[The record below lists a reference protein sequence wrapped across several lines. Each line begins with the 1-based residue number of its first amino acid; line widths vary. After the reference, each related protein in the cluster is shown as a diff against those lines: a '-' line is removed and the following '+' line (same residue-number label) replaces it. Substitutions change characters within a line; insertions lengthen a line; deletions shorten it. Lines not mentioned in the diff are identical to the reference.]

1 MESRNCNPSLALEL
15 GMSKPATP
23 MTEPDAPVKLDATS
37 KSSLA
42 ASIRVL
48 TPGQRGWIS
57 MKQAAALFSA
67 KDAEYAFGETDDD
80 GKSNLASFAAT
91 TPRHRYDFMPV
102 EGRLYFVSD

>member
-1 MESRNCNPSLALEL
+1 M
-15 GMSKPATP
+15 
-23 MTEPDAPVKLDATS
+23 KLDATS